1 MWREPTPL
9 LTQSSVL
16 VPLLT
21 VAMQFSSELRAL
33 GAKVEALDGALAP
46 AGKQVVVIHLQE
58 RRDILVKPLVVVIHL
73 QERGYIL
80 VEPLVVNH
88 RSSGVL
94 TRVTHIDKA
103 ILIPHHGDV
112 GVKAEVGTQG
122 RVLTL
127 NSLVPET
134 KTESKYAQVLIIK
147 I

>member
-1 MWREPTPL
+1 M
-9 LTQSSVL
+9 
-16 VPLLT
+16 VP
-21 VAMQFSSELRAL
+21 SPELASRW
-33 GAKVEALDGALAP
+33 
-46 AGKQVVVIHLQE
+46 

-112 GVKAEVGTQG
+112 GVKAEAGIQSGV
-122 RVLTL
+122 VTL
-127 NSLVPET
+127 DPLVPINEN
-134 KTESKYAQVLIIK
+134 YIK
-147 I
+147 ICTFSRYQDGTFKG